1 MKNYFLLEVGVEE
14 LPSRFVEST
23 LTQIKE
29 NLEKSLKE
37 NRVEFENIEKYGT
50 PRRLTF
56 VINNICDKQSD
67 LEEELKG
74 PSKKISVDADG
85 NFTKP
90 ALGFMK
96 SKGLDEANV
105 YFKQVGKDEYL
116 FGTLKQEGQAT
127 SEVLKEIVPAAIK
140 GVTFPKAMRWGGK
153 NMRFARPIRWMVA
166 LLNDEVLPI
175 NLEGIVASNIT
186 RGHRF
191 LGRNQIEVFS
201 IEDYFK
207 QLSKNSVVL
216 DQNVRKEAI
225 KAQAEEVAKSLGGE
239 VEIEDDLL
247 EEITYL
253 VEYPTAFYGEFN
265 ADYVKLPKEVVTTPM
280 KYLWCSFIGVVTT
293 SMKYLWC
300 SFIEVVTTPM
310 KEHQRYFPVSKDGKL
325 LPYFIAVRNG
335 DKNGIET
342 VKAGNEKVLEAR
354 LADALF
360 FYDEDIKKPLESFVE
375 NLKTVVFQAKLGT
388 VYDKTLRIEK
398 LASDIINN
406 LDEKEALNDTLRA
419 AKLCKADLVTNMVFE
434 FTELQGVMGREYAKV
449 SGENDDVAQAIFE
462 HYLPRFAGDILPQ
475 TKAGIAL
482 SIADKLDSIAGFFAI
497 GIKPSG
503 SQDPYALRRQALGIL
518 SILLDQKLDINL
530 EQLISDALD
539 NYSHLAFDKAEVTSQ
554 IMDFFIERIKNLFK
568 DLGIR
573 YDVID
578 AVLSSN
584 LNSISDIHT
593 RAVELN
599 NWLQKEELVEML
611 TAFNRVSTL
620 AQKAESDRVE
630 ESLLKEDAEIK
641 LNAGFKEIKAQV
653 EGFLANKEYNKAL
666 DAFASI
672 KPLVDNLFD
681 NVMIM
686 DKDEAVK
693 ENRLGLLKQIY
704 DTMLTICDLSKIV
717 YK

>member
-1 MKNYFLLEVGVEE
+1 MKNYFLLEIGVEE

-23 LTQIKE
+23 LAQIKE
-29 NLEKSLKE
+29 NLQKSLTE
-37 NRVEFENIEKYGT
+37 NRVEFGDIETYAT

-56 VINNICDKQSD
+56 VINKISDKQAN
-67 LEEELKG
+67 LEEEVKG
-74 PSKKISVDADG
+74 PSKKIAVDDDG
-85 NFTKP
+85 NFTRP

-96 SKGLDEANV
+96 SKGLAESDV
-105 YFKQVGKDEYL
+105 YFKQAGKDEYL
-116 FGTLKQEGQAT
+116 FGTLKEEGKST
-127 SEVLKEIVPAAIK
+127 DEVLKEIVPDAIK

-153 NMRFARPIRWMVA
+153 NMKFARPIRWMLA
-166 LLNDEVLPI
+166 LLNDEVVPI
-175 NLEGIVASNIT
+175 DLEGIIASNLT
-186 RGHRF
+186 NGHRF
-191 LGRNQIEVFS
+191 LGRKQIEIYS
-201 IEDYFK
+201 IEEYFK
-207 QLSKNSVVL
+207 ELSKNYVVL

-225 KAQAEEVAKSLGGE
+225 KSQAEEVAKSLGGE

-253 VEYPTAFYGEFN
+253 VEYPTAFYGEFDK
-265 ADYVKLPKEVVTTPM
+265 DYVKLPKEVVTTPM
-280 KYLWCSFIGVVTT
+280 KD
-293 SMKYLWC
+293 
-300 SFIEVVTTPM
+300 
-310 KEHQRYFPVSKDGKL
+310 HQRYFPVSKDGKL

-335 DKNGIET
+335 DKNRLDL

-360 FYDEDIKKPLESFVE
+360 FYKEDIKKPLESFVE

-398 LASDIINN
+398 LVEDIVDA
-406 LDEKEALNDTLRA
+406 LDEKDIQNDALRA

-449 SGENDDVAQAIFE
+449 CGESDAVADAIFE
-462 HYLPRFAGDILPQ
+462 HYLPRFAGDILPE

-518 SILLDQKLDINL
+518 SILLDKKLDINL
-530 EQLISDALD
+530 EKLVGDALD
-539 NYSHLAFDKAEVTSQ
+539 NYDNLEFDKDEVVAQ
-554 IMDFFIERIKNLFK
+554 IMEFFTERVKNLFK

-620 AQKAESDRVE
+620 AQKAESDKVDE
-630 ESLLKEDAEIK
+630 ALLKEDPEIK
-641 LNAGFKEIKAQV
+641 LNAGFKEIKSQV
-653 EGFLANKEYNKAL
+653 EGFLVNKEYNKAL

-686 DKDEAVK
+686 DKDEAIK
-693 ENRLGLLKQIY
+693 ANRLGLLKQIY